1 MEAVEKIDV
10 GTLTVECFDS
20 APTGWDNYVSEHP
33 KSKIYHQSKWN
44 EMIEKTFGHKTAYY
58 VLKRDNAIC
67 GVLPLVRFKSFLFG
81 KFAVSLPFINYGG
94 PLLSNSDD
102 APALVSALKSFREDY
117 DMKFV
122 ELRLDEE
129 MPLELPC
136 KQHKVTFFL
145 DLPADEEALMAGFK
159 AKLRSQIRR
168 PGKAEMYAK
177 SGGEDLL
184 DDFYHV
190 FTVNMRDL
198 GTPPLPKAFFRN
210 ILQTFPDNA
219 SISAVYS
226 KEDQIAAA
234 SFLIG
239 FRDTMEIPWASA
251 LRDFNKFSPN
261 MLLYWESLRYS
272 VEKGYK
278 RFDYGRCTPD
288 TGTYKFKKQW
298 GAVESPLF
306 WYYVMPAGEEM
317 PEMNHSNSK
326 FDMVIKTWQK
336 LPLGL
341 TKILGPKIIKHIP

>member
-1 MEAVEKIDV
+1 MEAVEK
-10 GTLTVECFDS
+10 VEVAALNVEYFDS
-20 APTGWDNYVSEHP
+20 APEGWDAYIAAHP
-33 KSKIYHQSKWN
+33 KSKIYHESRWN
-44 EMIEKTFGHKTAYY
+44 KLIEKTFGHKTAYY
-58 VLKRDNAIC
+58 VLKRGSEIC
-67 GVLPLVRFKSFLFG
+67 GVLPLVRFNSMIFG

-94 PLLSNSDD
+94 PLLNDEAD
-102 APALVSALKSFREDY
+102 APALVQALADFRKQQDL
-117 DMKFV
+117 KFV

-129 MPLELPC
+129 MPLEIPC

-145 DLPADEEALMAGFK
+145 DLPDDEEALMKSFK

-184 DDFYHV
+184 DDFYTV

-198 GTPPLPKAFFRN
+198 GTPPLPKDFFRN
-210 ILQTFPDNA
+210 ILQAYPENA

-226 KEDQIAAA
+226 KEHKVAAA

-239 FRDTMEIPWASA
+239 FGDTMEIPWASA
-251 LRDFNKFSPN
+251 LREFNKFSPN

-298 GAVESPLF
+298 GSVESPLY
-306 WYYVMPAGEEM
+306 WYYVMPEGEEL

-336 LPLGL
+336 LPLGV
-341 TKILGPKIIKHIP
+341 TKFLGPKIIKHIP